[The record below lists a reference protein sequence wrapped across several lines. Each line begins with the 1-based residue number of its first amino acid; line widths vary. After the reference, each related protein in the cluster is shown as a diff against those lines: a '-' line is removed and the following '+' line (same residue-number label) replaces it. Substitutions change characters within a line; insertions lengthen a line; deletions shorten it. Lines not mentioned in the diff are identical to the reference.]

1 DLAFGINKH
10 LWSFAA
16 SFHRPTYAWLQWPS
30 ELVTAPGGSTMRLAD
45 PSVFRSEFHGILATY
60 FGLYPD
66 GRLKFNLYGLAPGHL
81 PHQSLTVWEL
91 EQVST
96 IYPHKTDYYL

>member
-1 DLAFGINKH
+1 
-10 LWSFAA
+10 
-16 SFHRPTYAWLQWPS
+16 
-30 ELVTAPGGSTMRLAD
+30 MRLAD

-96 IYPHKTDYYL
+96 IYPHKTDYYLYNSDTGYKKHLSPADAYPYITSILSD